1 MKNVLIVALG
11 GGIGAAGRH
20 LVGLLMMR
28 LFGTGFPYGTLTV
41 NILGSFLM
49 GLLIATLSRMDGS
62 SHGLRL
68 LVATG
73 MLGGFTTFS
82 SFSLDFATLWERG
95 QMELAAGYAAI
106 TVIVSIA
113 ALFAALW
120 LVRTVAG

>member
-20 LVGLLMMR
+20 LVSLLMMR
-28 LFGTGFPYGTLTV
+28 HFGTGFPYGTLTV
-41 NILGSFLM
+41 NVLGSFLM

-62 SHGLRL
+62 SQGLRL
-68 LVATG
+68 LIATG

-106 TVIVSIA
+106 TVIISIV

-120 LVRTVAG
+120 LVRALAG

>member
-41 NILGSFLM
+41 NILGSFMM

-62 SHGLRL
+62 SHGVRL

-120 LVRTVAG
+120 LVRAVAG

>member
-20 LVGLLMMR
+20 LVSILMMR

-41 NILGSFLM
+41 NVLGSFLM

-62 SHGLRL
+62 SQGLRL
-68 LVATG
+68 LIATG

-95 QMELAAGYAAI
+95 QIELAAGYAAI
-106 TVIVSIA
+106 TVIMSIV

-120 LVRTVAG
+120 LVRALAG